1 MNQQIAQVLF
11 GLFREDLG
19 VNSSAA
25 GVSWPPDVST
35 GFPMR
40 VRGDFALRL
49 APVHRSLVRTSV
61 REVAHTAGESELIS
75 WPPPRRAEDWI
86 EISSGNFNPSPH
98 PLSSSITQR
107 DTPIQTKCLPESPGL
122 EPLPLGHKSSALV
135 GTAVDLASYHVY

>member
-1 MNQQIAQVLF
+1 MPSISIIFLHIYRHYCSTRRIGHLAVLEKGYSLRIGAGPVVAMNLQIAQVLF

-61 REVAHTAGESELIS
+61 RG
-75 WPPPRRAEDWI
+75 
-86 EISSGNFNPSPH
+86 
-98 PLSSSITQR
+98 
-107 DTPIQTKCLPESPGL
+107 
-122 EPLPLGHKSSALV
+122 
-135 GTAVDLASYHVY
+135 